1 MLALVPEWPHS
12 YMFDSVYSRIDMN
25 EPSNFC
31 DGQCDATS
39 SLDTISYNSPPY
51 VPGSAP
57 MVQKTIDMSSTQIVS
72 GTAQPHYNVHN
83 MYGHSE
89 MQATCTALQAVRPN
103 ARCFVISRSTFL
115 SSSRHGGHWLGD
127 NTATWYD
134 LQASIAGILAMNMFG
149 MPFVGA
155 DICGFGGNT
164 TAELCTRWMQL
175 GAFYP
180 FSRNHNA
187 IGMKSQEPYVFGDDT
202 TRRCRF
208 ALNIRYT
215 LLPYLYTLLAN
226 ASVNGSPVVRPL
238 FFEFPDDLTTWS
250 TSETQFMWG
259 NALLVSPVLQEG
271 QFLPDILRV
280 LAFFVIQSCVFFCR
294 MDSSPILFR
303 CRICLCLFT
312 ACSMV

>member
-1 MLALVPEWPHS
+1 
-12 YMFDSVYSRIDMN
+12 MN

-31 DGQCDATS
+31 DGQCESST
-39 SLDTISYNSPPY
+39 SLDSPDYNRPPY
-51 VPGSAP
+51 APGAP
-57 MVQKTIDMSSTQIVS
+57 GASMVQKTIDMAASHIVS
-72 GTAQPHYNVHN
+72 GIPQPHYNVHN

-89 MQATCTALQAVRPN
+89 MQATCAALQAVRPN

-134 LQASIAGILAMNMFG
+134 LQASISGILAMNMFG

-155 DICGFGGNT
+155 DICGFNGNT

-180 FSRNHNA
+180 FSRNHNS

-215 LLPYLYTLLAN
+215 LLPYLYSLLAN
-226 ASVNGSPVVRPL
+226 ASATGSPVARPL
-238 FFEFPDDLTTWS
+238 FFEFPEDLNAWS
-250 TSETQFMWG
+250 FSETQFMWG
-259 NALLVSPVLQEG
+259 SALLVTPALVEGTFSFVL
-271 QFLPDILRV
+271 LLASV
-280 LAFFVIQSCVFFCR
+280 LDFAS
-294 MDSSPILFR
+294 
-303 CRICLCLFT
+303 
-312 ACSMV
+312 

>member
-1 MLALVPEWPHS
+1 
-12 YMFDSVYSRIDMN
+12 MN

-31 DGQCDATS
+31 DGQCDSAS
-39 SLDTISYNSPPY
+39 SINAIDYNNPPY
-51 VPGSAP
+51 VPGAHSTS
-57 MVQKTIDMSSTQIVS
+57 MVQKTIDMSSIHIVS
-72 GTAQPHYNVHN
+72 GSPQPHYNVHN

-89 MQATCTALQAVRPN
+89 MQATCSALQAVRPQ

-134 LQASIAGILAMNMFG
+134 LQASISGVLAMNMFG

-155 DICGFGGNT
+155 DICGFNGNT

-180 FSRNHNA
+180 FSRNHNS

-215 LLPYLYTLLAN
+215 LLPFLYTLLAN
-226 ASVNGSPVVRPL
+226 ASATGSPVVRPL
-238 FFEFPDDLTTWS
+238 FFEFPNDMNTWS
-250 TSETQFMWG
+250 ASETQFMWG
-259 NALLVSPVLQEG
+259 SSLLVSPVLQQG
-271 QFLPDILRV
+271 WV
-280 LAFFVIQSCVFFCR
+280 GVCLAFCMCFILKSLPRCGCYEYCV
-294 MDSSPILFR
+294 
-303 CRICLCLFT
+303 
-312 ACSMV
+312 V

>member
-1 MLALVPEWPHS
+1 
-12 YMFDSVYSRIDMN
+12 MN

-31 DGQCDATS
+31 DGQCESST
-39 SLDTISYNSPPY
+39 SLDSPDYNRPPY
-51 VPGSAP
+51 APGAP
-57 MVQKTIDMSSTQIVS
+57 GASMVQKTIDMSASHIVS
-72 GTAQPHYNVHN
+72 GIPQPHYNVHN

-89 MQATCTALQAVRPN
+89 MQATCAALQAVRPN

-134 LQASIAGILAMNMFG
+134 LQASISGILAMNMFG

-155 DICGFGGNT
+155 DICGFNGNT

-180 FSRNHNA
+180 FSRNHNS

-215 LLPYLYTLLAN
+215 LLPYLYSLLAN
-226 ASVNGSPVVRPL
+226 ASATGSPVTRPL
-238 FFEFPDDLTTWS
+238 FFEFPEDLNAWS
-250 TSETQFMWG
+250 FSETQFMWG
-259 NALLVSPVLQEG
+259 SALLVSPALVEGTLPFVL
-271 QFLPDILRV
+271 LPASV
-280 LAFFVIQSCVFFCR
+280 LDFA
-294 MDSSPILFR
+294 
-303 CRICLCLFT
+303 T
-312 ACSMV
+312 

>member
-1 MLALVPEWPHS
+1 
-12 YMFDSVYSRIDMN
+12 MN

-31 DGQCDATS
+31 DGQCEDVNS
-39 SLDTISYNSPPY
+39 SSNVNSTDYNNPPY
-51 VPGSAP
+51 VPGAHAAF
-57 MVQKTIDMSSTQIVS
+57 MVQKTIDMSSTHIVS
-72 GTAQPHYNVHN
+72 GTPQPHYNVHN

-89 MQATCTALQAVRPN
+89 MQATCAALQAVRPN

-134 LQASIAGILAMNMFG
+134 LQASISGILAMSMFG
-149 MPFVGA
+149 MSFVGA
-155 DICGFGGNT
+155 DICGFNGNT

-202 TRRCRF
+202 TRRCRM

-226 ASVNGSPVVRPL
+226 ASATGSPVVRPL
-238 FFEFPDDLTTWS
+238 FFEFPDDLNVWS
-250 TSETQFMWG
+250 VSETQFMWG
-259 NALLVSPVLQEG
+259 SALLISPVLQEG
-271 QFLPDILRV
+271 GGLR
-280 LAFFVIQSCVFFCR
+280 
-294 MDSSPILFR
+294 LFPSE
-303 CRICLCLFT
+303 FANAYT
-312 ACSMV
+312 ACCGICRVCFI